1 MKLRYFCLIPLLLV
15 SCTNNFNNATGKNE
29 TLVESYVNVHYYYSY
44 DNDNYVV
51 VYDEDKESVNVDV
64 KNVYTIYVD
73 EYRLVDQ
80 SKSKY
85 YDDNIVYDELFIYK
99 TTNKL
104 YIYKKWFVDA
114 LYGVD

>member
-15 SCTNNFNNATGKNE
+15 SCTNKVNKE
-29 TLVESYVNVHYYYSY
+29 VLVESYVNVHYYYSY
-44 DNDNYVV
+44 DNDNYTV
-51 VYDEDKESVNVDV
+51 VYDENKESINVDV
-64 KNVYTIYVD
+64 NNVYTIYVD

-80 SKSKY
+80 SKGKY
-85 YDDNIVYDELFIYK
+85 YDNNIVYDELFIYK

-114 LYGVD
+114 LYGID